1 MEDDCDDEQDTFF
14 DETDEEFDGSD
25 QHDEEDKPVLVIE
38 PQAICLANMK
48 REHQQEE
55 FASNAGSPDVKLK
68 YSSALTYFVTCS
80 SGPKNARTVNVLDV
94 NDNPPIFQSK
104 TYSITLPEMT
114 AVGLDVLKVTAID
127 KDASITNNR
136 ETAS

>member
-1 MEDDCDDEQDTFF
+1 MIFAF
-14 DETDEEFDGSD
+14 SGSD

-68 YSSALTYFVTCS
+68 ISFSCNCKYFNGEKCS
-80 SGPKNARTVNVLDV
+80 LFFKEGELLSLRILFC
-94 NDNPPIFQSK
+94 I
-104 TYSITLPEMT
+104 
-114 AVGLDVLKVTAID
+114 
-127 KDASITNNR
+127 
-136 ETAS
+136 